1 MESVAQ
7 VIDDSIQMIERG
19 EYGAATR
26 LLTDAYQN
34 YPDNDDV
41 LVLLAESLSEQGRS
55 KQSLDLLLKRVKQSD
70 ASDDVLFA
78 LGDEYFSLLDYDKA
92 QYYYNQLLTRG
103 DSGSEAWV
111 RIGLIAVANENN
123 TEAKDCFLKSI
134 DLDSGNLNAMNSLGD
149 LALDLDNL
157 DEATGWFLRALELD
171 AEDPEAASNLAE
183 VYYEDGE
190 LEEAKK
196 FAQQAVQFDPCFAA
210 AWLTLGYV
218 ALDSDDEEQVR
229 YCFKK
234 FLNLEH
240 SESAADIIVEV
251 KAVLTALKD

>member
-1 MESVAQ
+1 MESVVQ
-7 VIDDSIQMIERG
+7 VIDDSIQLIERG
-19 EYGAATR
+19 EYGLATKV
-26 LLTDAYQN
+26 LTAAYQKHPN
-34 YPDNDDV
+34 NDDV

-55 KQSLDLLLKRVKQSD
+55 KQSLDLLLKRSKSTD

-78 LGDEYFSLLDYDKA
+78 IGDEYFSLLNYEKA
-92 QYYYNQLLTRG
+92 QSFYSLLSERE
-103 DSGSEAWV
+103 DSASEAWV
-111 RIGLIAVANENN
+111 RMGLIAVANEDNI
-123 TEAKDCFLKSI
+123 EAKNCFLKSI

-149 LALDLDNL
+149 LALDVDNL
-157 DEATGWFLRALELD
+157 DEAKDWFLRVLELD

-196 FAQQAVQFDPCFAA
+196 FAQQAVQFDSSFAA

-218 ALDSDDEEQVR
+218 ALDSDDEDQVR
-229 YCFKK
+229 CCFKK

-251 KAVLTALKD
+251 KAVLSAIKD